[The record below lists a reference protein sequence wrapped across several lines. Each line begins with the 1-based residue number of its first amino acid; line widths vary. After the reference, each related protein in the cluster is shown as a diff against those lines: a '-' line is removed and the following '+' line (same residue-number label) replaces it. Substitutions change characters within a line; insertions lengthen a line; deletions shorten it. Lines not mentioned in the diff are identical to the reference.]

1 MLLKTL
7 EYSLC
12 SVHRDEVLIACQPM
26 VNSQEIMASMIFLL
40 NLITA
45 FFILPMNDVI
55 LVWVIYWNLGY
66 HLGIVGLSFRYFWV
80 II

>member
-1 MLLKTL
+1 
-7 EYSLC
+7 
-12 SVHRDEVLIACQPM
+12 M

-55 LVWVIYWNLGY
+55 LVWVIYWNACLCFY
-66 HLGIVGLSFRYFWV
+66 IETYNYLSKTRNKVVFIHFDFSNLNM
-80 II
+80 